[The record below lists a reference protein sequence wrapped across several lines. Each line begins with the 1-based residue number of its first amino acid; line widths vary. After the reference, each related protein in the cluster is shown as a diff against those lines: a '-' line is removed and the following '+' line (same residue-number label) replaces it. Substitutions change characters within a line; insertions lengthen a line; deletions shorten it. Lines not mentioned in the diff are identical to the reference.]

1 VIGRVRRRGK
11 PENFR
16 SQPIQLFLIYFTAEI
31 DAAFRIWPII
41 RIPKGLFGHPFF
53 LRTGMDC
60 STATSGL
67 GSGSSGRLSKN
78 SKVLP

>member
-1 VIGRVRRRGK
+1 MGACDVEESG
-11 PENFR
+11 EFR

-31 DAAFRIWPII
+31 DAAFRIADN

-60 STATSGL
+60 STATSG
-67 GSGSSGRLSKN
+67 SARARLAG
-78 SKVLP
+78 